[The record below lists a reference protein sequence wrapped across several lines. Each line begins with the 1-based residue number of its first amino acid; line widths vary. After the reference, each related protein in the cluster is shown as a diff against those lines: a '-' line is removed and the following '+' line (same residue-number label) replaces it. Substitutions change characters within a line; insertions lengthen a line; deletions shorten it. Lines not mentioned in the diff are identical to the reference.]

1 MIDINIKK
9 MQKIFFYTIFLLAS
23 AMVWTGCQKD
33 NYPGGELSPIIAI
46 SDIRALYQGTD
57 VTLNKEN
64 MVGADEIVGVVISD
78 HSGGNMPAGLL
89 VIQNNRRFKLRG
101 IAVAIGA
108 DAANYIPGDSV
119 KIKVDGGI
127 LKRLDG
133 TLQLT
138 GISPSAVTKVG
149 KGIVVNGQKAASNL
163 ILANPDTYE
172 STLVAVTKAGFDP
185 LPAPT
190 DKFSG
195 DKILNDSF
203 ENIRMHTEATAA
215 FSGTALPVSANFT
228 GIIFGGKGDDNKVV
242 PYLRLR
248 TGGDVKLLS
257 STISIAP
264 IIITGFMGDA
274 RGGDGNYEYL
284 QFMATKDIDFAVES
298 YSVVTTN
305 NAGASTPTGYP
316 VNGWATGGLRT
327 YKFNLTSGKVTKG
340 SYFYVGG
347 TAKKLAGPT
356 STSIAAANW
365 IGSVNYST
373 TDGAGFGTKTSGL
386 LANSGNAAGFAVFKG
401 TTVTSATKPVDV
413 IFFGGNG
420 SLYLPG
426 PPAQGYRICTTDFY
440 DEKDLITLADQ
451 PFFANG
457 SNTLKFPFSL
467 GEVQPTHCYF
477 ARLGGVYSPGLGKWT
492 KARELVNVMVTDVSA
507 LIEIEGTEATVIK

>member
-1 MIDINIKK
+1 
-9 MQKIFFYTIFLLAS
+9 MQKIFFYTFLLAS
-23 AMVWTGCQKD
+23 AILWAGCQKD
-33 NYPGGELSPIIAI
+33 NYPGSELSPIIAV
-46 SDIRALYQGTD
+46 SDLRSLYTGSD
-57 VTLNKEN
+57 LTLTTEN
-64 MVGADEIVGVVISD
+64 MTGAHQIVGVVISD

-101 IAVAIGA
+101 IAIALGA
-108 DAANYIPGDSV
+108 EAANYVPGDSV
-119 KIKVDGGI
+119 RINVEGGTLRRADGI
-127 LKRLDG
+127 L
-133 TLQLT
+133 QLA
-138 GISPSAVTKVG
+138 GIPASAITKVSSG
-149 KGIVVNGQKAASNL
+149 KVVTGQKVTSSL
-163 ILANPDTYE
+163 ILANPDAYE

-185 LPAPT
+185 LPTPA
-190 DKFSG
+190 DKFGG

-203 ENIRMHTEATAA
+203 DNINMHTEATAGFA
-215 FSGTALPVSANFT
+215 GTALPVSANFT
-228 GIIFGGKGDDNKVV
+228 GVIFSSKGTDGKAA
-242 PYLRLR
+242 PSLRLR
-248 TGGDVKLLS
+248 TGNDVKLLS
-257 STISIAP
+257 SVVEIAP
-264 IIITGFMGDA
+264 IIITGFMSDA

-284 QFMATKDIDFAVES
+284 QFMATSDIDFAVTS

-347 TAKKLAGPT
+347 TAKKIAGPT
-356 STSIAAANW
+356 STDISKASW

-401 TTVTSATKPVDV
+401 TTVTVATKPVDV
-413 IFFGGNG
+413 VFFGGNG

-457 SNTLKFPFSL
+457 SNVLKFAFPL

-477 ARLGGVYSPGLGKWT
+477 AKLGGVYSPNLGKWT
-492 KARELVNVMVTDVSA
+492 KARALNNVLVSDVST
-507 LIEIEGTEATVIK
+507 LVEIEGTDATVLK